1 MAYEHRTYDS
11 TAYDLSRHDST
22 NSITRDHVSPVDRPG
37 SRPRL
42 SRAPFSDRS
51 QNSPRISPQDSQ
63 PVKEAV
69 NDHLRRSGAISQLDP
84 SIVAQITEEV
94 RKQVIDSLRG
104 PGQQPSP
111 KPSPNQTSA
120 DPPRDVY
127 TPPSPSRNENE
138 YPVSPRS
145 PVSPSSSAQDL
156 HRRSSPKERGDQ
168 LAKNGGVRAASSL
181 VASDHGSL
189 DGTNAQQPSRSSPYA
204 RSAEIEETAI
214 EKTWRPLFDSEGQ
227 PTARLG
233 QFLRGLALHLIND
246 YEPRHSLVITP
257 AKMRKFYDEV
267 RVQDETYCWASLFTS
282 LPNSTVSKI
291 YRDLRCEHHLVQDQL
306 IAVPNIPAL
315 TPEGFKQWMTLMI
328 QGHPDTEYERLSK
341 AVMNMPISNADD
353 SKERFPKELSRRL
366 FPKTSN
372 IGVRQ
377 RCATALSIN
386 GDIPLRTTSFPPPPP
401 PPPPSSNRPSSQSS
415 GGFSPT
421 AKPSYSQWRAE
432 SFDTAVISEDSDNEP
447 PPSFPIERERKPYS
461 AREGSGK
468 IYGDMPS
475 SSRASTSSTASGTT
489 TGSAQP
495 FTAADFTNATRV
507 RRAMSTQ
514 HNHGSGYPRPKP
526 VFASEYPPNSM
537 QTRNY
542 RTGSTSYGS
551 ARRRSPS
558 FSHGSERF
566 GTRSEP
572 NNVGDIP
579 SSYYASNIY
588 SESADD
594 DETKNAR
601 RWREYENA
609 NGRPSYAPINPGRRT
624 SIYEEDQF
632 RKPTAAPMS
641 STYAAPNPYS
651 NYPPPPPP
659 RYA

>member
-168 LAKNGGVRAASSL
+168 LAKNGG
-181 VASDHGSL
+181 
-189 DGTNAQQPSRSSPYA
+189 QPSRSSPYA

-267 RVQDETYCWASLFTS
+267 RVQDETYCWACK
-282 LPNSTVSKI
+282 SK
-291 YRDLRCEHHLVQDQL
+291 HDQL

-401 PPPPSSNRPSSQSS
+401 PSNRPSSQSS

-468 IYGDMPS
+468 IYGDI
-475 SSRASTSSTASGTT
+475 
-489 TGSAQP
+489 AQP

>member
-1 MAYEHRTYDS
+1 MAYEHRFHDS
-11 TAYDLSRHDST
+11 NAYTSTDLYRHDS
-22 NSITRDHVSPVDRPG
+22 NHSGSREHVSPVDRPS

-69 NDHLRRSGAISQLDP
+69 NDHLRRSGAIGQLDP

-111 KPSPNQTSA
+111 KPSPSQSSA

-138 YPVSPRS
+138 YSVSPHS
-145 PVSPSSSAQDL
+145 PDSPSSSAQDI
-156 HRRSSPKERGDQ
+156 HRRSSPRERGDQ
-168 LAKNGGVRAASSL
+168 LAKNGGARAASPL
-181 VASDHGSL
+181 VASDHGSF
-189 DGTNAQQPSRSSPYA
+189 DGTTTAQPSRSSPYA
-204 RSAEIEETAI
+204 RSTEIEETAI

-227 PTARLG
+227 PTARLS

-246 YEPRHSLVITP
+246 YEPRHSLVVTP
-257 AKMRKFYDEV
+257 AKMRRFYDEV
-267 RVQDETYCWASLFTS
+267 RVQDETYCWACE
-282 LPNSTVSKI
+282 SK
-291 YRDLRCEHHLVQDQL
+291 HL

-328 QGHPDTEYERLSK
+328 QGHPDTEYERLNK

-353 SKERFPKELSRRL
+353 AKERFPKELSRRL
-366 FPKTSN
+366 FPKTAN
-372 IGVRQ
+372 LGARQ

-401 PPPPSSNRPSSQSS
+401 SNRPSSQSS

-421 AKPSYSQWRAE
+421 TKPTYSQWRAE

-447 PPSFPIERERKPYS
+447 PPCFPIERERKPYS

-468 IYGDMPS
+468 IYGDI
-475 SSRASTSSTASGTT
+475 T
-489 TGSAQP
+489 QP
-495 FTAADFTNATRV
+495 FAAADANNATRV

-514 HNHGSGYPRPKP
+514 HSHGSGYPRPKP

-542 RTGSTSYGS
+542 RTGSTSYGP

-558 FSHGSERF
+558 FSHGSDRF

-572 NNVGDIP
+572 NNVADIP
-579 SSYYASNIY
+579 ASYYSSNIY
-588 SESADD
+588 SESGD
-594 DETKNAR
+594 DEESKNAR
-601 RWREYENA
+601 RWREYESA
-609 NGRPSYAPINPGRRT
+609 NGRSAYASANPGRR
-624 SIYEEDQF
+624 SSVYEDEQF
-632 RKPTAAPMS
+632 RKPAVAPMS
-641 STYAAPNPYS
+641 SSYAAPNPYS
-651 NYPPPPPP
+651 SYPPPPP